1 MKRRCVECHE
11 ETEQV
16 HEVKA
21 PEQGG
26 AWGKD
31 RAAAVAEEA
40 VLRQDLMGTVF
51 AQTAVKE
58 CPTKWEFPAISRNA
72 LSAGRL

>member
-1 MKRRCVECHE
+1 MV
-11 ETEQV
+11 QA

-21 PEQGG
+21 QEQTGV
-26 AWGKD
+26 WIKD
-31 RAAAVAEEA
+31 RVAAEAEEA

-58 CPTKWEFPAISRNA
+58 CPTNYEFPAISRNA
-72 LSAGRL
+72 LNAGWL